1 MRRILPGMEQLGG
14 LGAVQTMDHASV
26 LAELAAQL
34 PRRRWSGKRI
44 VTAGLLALVVLGLA
58 VGLYAFNRQA
68 MPLNATP
75 TYVDVPEIMV
85 NLRTS
90 DDDARFLKVRLVIEA
105 ATPDAAAAIKSRLP
119 GVMDGF
125 HSFLREL
132 RPQDLAGASGTYRIK
147 EELLIRVNQA
157 AAPARASDVLVQ
169 EMIQQ

>member
-1 MRRILPGMEQLGG
+1 MKQLEGP
-14 LGAVQTMDHASV
+14 GAVQTMDKADV
-26 LAELAAQL
+26 LAALAAQL

-44 VTAGLLALVVLGLA
+44 VMVVLAIVAGMALA
-58 VGLYAFNRQA
+58 SGLYV
-68 MPLNATP
+68 LNGRNASAAVAP

-85 NLRTS
+85 NIRAT
-90 DDDARFLKVRLVIEA
+90 DDSLRFLKVRLVIEA
-105 ATPDAAAAIKSRLP
+105 ATPDAALAIKARLP

-125 HSFLREL
+125 HAFLREL